1 LDLLDNIYKNSLIK
15 QGIVLII
22 TNVSLKNNI
31 ATMISHTCKG
41 QGIIAKM
48 THHTTNINSTKV
60 ELFAIRCRINH
71 VIYLLNVNHIIVI
84 IDAIPADG
92 QIFDMLINLYQLH
105 SIVILKD
112 SKKFFNKN
120 SNNIIEFW
128 DCLDS
133 IK

>member
-1 LDLLDNIYKNSLIK
+1 MDLLDNIYKNSLIK

-31 ATMISHTCKG
+31 ATMVSHTCRG
-41 QGIIAKM
+41 QEIIAKM

-60 ELFAIRCRINH
+60 ELFAIICGINYAD
-71 VIYLLNVNHIIVI
+71 YLLDVNHIIVI
-84 IDAIPADG
+84 IDAISANR
-92 QIFDMLINLYQLH
+92 QIFDILIYPYQLH

-112 SKKFFNKN
+112 LNKFFNKN

>member
-1 LDLLDNIYKNSLIK
+1 
-15 QGIVLII
+15 
-22 TNVSLKNNI
+22 
-31 ATMISHTCKG
+31 
-41 QGIIAKM
+41 M

-60 ELFAIRCRINH
+60 KLFAIICRINYAD
-71 VIYLLNVNHIIVI
+71 YLLDVNHIIVI
-84 IDAIPADG
+84 IDAISANR
-92 QIFDMLINLYQLH
+92 QIFDILIYPYQLH

-112 SKKFFNKN
+112 LNKFFNKN